1 MPPIGDTLREA
12 RMRQRL
18 DIVDVEERTKIRAKY
33 LRALENEEWA
43 LLPGPTFV
51 RTFLRTYAEAV
62 GLDPQALVDAYRSEH
77 GGGDEGEAP
86 QPMAPAPRRRPARS
100 SRPARPNR
108 SSDRRRPPRPAGP
121 TGPPGPAA
129 VFGGAV
135 VLVIVALLLL
145 GLLGGDDENPDG
157 PTARETT
164 TTRTQTTAKKP
175 APKPKPK
182 PAPTGVT
189 VRVQPEAPTYV
200 CMDAGDGKPRVFEGI
215 LEEARTFK
223 NASELR
229 LNLGKRAVKV
239 TANGKPVT
247 IAPSGDPIGLR
258 VTRTG
263 ASEITDGPRPCA

>member
-62 GLDPQALVDAYRSEH
+62 GLDPHALVEAYRTQQDDADEPESARPIAATPRGRPSR
-77 GGGDEGEAP
+77 GGR
-86 QPMAPAPRRRPARS
+86 QPERRRPAS
-100 SRPARPNR
+100 PS
-108 SSDRRRPPRPAGP
+108 
-121 TGPPGPAA
+121 GPPGPGT
-129 VFGGAV
+129 VLGGAV

-145 GLLGGDDENPDG
+145 GLLGGNSDENPDSQKADK
-157 PTARETT
+157 TE
-164 TTRTQTTAKKP
+164 TTRTQTTARKPATRKPAKKKP
-175 APKPKPK
+175 A
-182 PAPTGVT
+182 APTGVT
-189 VRVQPEAPTYV
+189 LKVEPTAPTYV
-200 CMDAGDGKPRVFEGI
+200 CMDSGDGAPKVFEGI
-215 LEEARTFK
+215 LDKARTFK
-223 NASELR
+223 NARELR
-229 LNLGKRAVKV
+229 VNLGKRAVKI

-247 IAPSGDPIGLR
+247 IAPSAEPYGLR